1 MTEPTFEQSV
11 PPDGN
16 WALVG
21 PYDKRSGILTYEHRE
36 TGQRITV
43 PNVWYNQPVEARI
56 ETMEWYAARHDECE
70 ATCLAEAERFPSTR
84 KRRLEQAEQARSCAK
99 RLRDLADEMRRTGK
113 VLA

>member
-21 PYDKRSGILTYEHRE
+21 PYDKRSGQLAYQNESGEQIA
-36 TGQRITV
+36 V

-56 ETMEWYAARHDECE
+56 EAMEWYAARHDECE
-70 ATCLAEAERFPSTR
+70 ATCLAEAERFPSNR
-84 KRRLEQAEQARSCAK
+84 KLRLEQAEQARRCAK
-99 RLRDLADEMRRTGK
+99 RLRHLADEMRRTGK